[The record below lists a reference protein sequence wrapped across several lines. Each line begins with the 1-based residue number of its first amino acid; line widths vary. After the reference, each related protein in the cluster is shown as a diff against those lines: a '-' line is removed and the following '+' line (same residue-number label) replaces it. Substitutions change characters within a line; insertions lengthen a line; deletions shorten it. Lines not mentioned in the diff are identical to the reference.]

1 LATVYAVVSVYD
13 ATVTV
18 SRVQRKVSGA
28 DLTMPKISE
37 SQATKLLEDNCGA
50 PRGTMQGNRGQS
62 QINRSKH
69 RRLAMA
75 VAGRSV
81 KLMDLSERWSAGTP
95 TEAELKA
102 AISAQIRMQFG
113 VITWLIWAWRIYSWV
128 SVIWDA
134 WNREQE

>member
-1 LATVYAVVSVYD
+1 MAKL
-13 ATVTV
+13 
-18 SRVQRKVSGA
+18 
-28 DLTMPKISE
+28 SE

-50 PRGTMQGNRGQS
+50 PRGTMQGQRGS

-69 RRLAMA
+69 RRLVMA
-75 VAGRSV
+75 VASRSV

-95 TEAELKA
+95 TEAELRA

-128 SVIWDA
+128 SVIWNA
-134 WNREQE
+134 WNKDEQ